1 MNVLAEISKMEEHTL
16 RSAGDNPLKFSLNL
30 SFLVTVLK
38 NPNELNDPLSRLLV
52 PLREKW
58 QLRAYGRKVRPDWR
72 YAGLKLG
79 PVVSDNS
86 DKNAPNKQVR
96 IWACF
101 PTGSLLTAYQ
111 ATDYF
116 NYSK

>member
-1 MNVLAEISKMEEHTL
+1 MNMLAEIFKMEEHTL

-30 SFLVTVLK
+30 SFLVT
-38 NPNELNDPLSRLLV
+38 
-52 PLREKW
+52 W

-79 PVVSDNS
+79 PVVSDSS
-86 DKNAPNKQVR
+86 DKTH
-96 IWACF
+96 
-101 PTGSLLTAYQ
+101 PTSRFESGPVSLLAPVYQ

-116 NYSK
+116 NYSN